1 MDVGE
6 GLEDGRRCG
15 RFLVAVAAKNG
26 EINQREGRA
35 WTTEEGELRNEAY
48 LKMAEERVDRLGD
61 LTGL

>member
-15 RFLVAVAAKNG
+15 RFLVAVAARND
-26 EINQREGRA
+26 EISQREGRA
-35 WTTEEGELRNEAY
+35 WTTEERELRNEAY
-48 LKMAEERVDRLGD
+48 WKMAEERVDRLGD